1 MSGAAARTGNL
12 REKREV
18 NILENTIGQFHGNVR
33 SSTKRKKRRN
43 LGCSIISMLNI
54 EGML

>member
-18 NILENTIGQFHGNVR
+18 NILENIIGQFHGNVR

-43 LGCSIISMLNI
+43 LGCSIVSMLNI
-54 EGML
+54 